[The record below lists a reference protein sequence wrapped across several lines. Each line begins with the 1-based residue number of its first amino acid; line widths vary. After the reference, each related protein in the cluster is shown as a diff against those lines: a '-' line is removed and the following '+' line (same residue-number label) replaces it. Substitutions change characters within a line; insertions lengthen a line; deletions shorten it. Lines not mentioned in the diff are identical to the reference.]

1 MAHNFES
8 GFFANK
14 AAWHGLGTVLDNPP
28 NTSQALSEAQLNWTV
43 EEKPIFGQ
51 IDDNFT
57 VIPTHKS
64 LVRSTDGQLLGIVSK
79 HYSPLQN
86 QDAFEWFDFLLHDG
100 DVSLEA
106 AGSLKEGKRV

>member
-8 GFFANK
+8 GFFVNK

-64 LVRSTDGQLLGIVSK
+64 LVRSTDQ
-79 HYSPLQN
+79 H
-86 QDAFEWFDFLLHDG
+86 
-100 DVSLEA
+100 
-106 AGSLKEGKRV
+106 